1 MMDVPAAVALS
12 LVEGVA
18 RSRVAAC
25 LKEVTTERPGDG
37 PLPLVR
43 EVQTRLAI
51 APDAMAAARER
62 TPRALA
68 EARRAGFEPVVWQ
81 DPRYPPLVAE
91 IHDPPPVLWVRG
103 RSEALAAPAVALVG
117 ARAASV
123 QALETA
129 RSLGAGLA
137 RRGVAVVS
145 GLARGVDSAA
155 HRGALEADGVT
166 IGVLGSGGDRM
177 YPPEHGDLAADM
189 ARRGA
194 VVTELAPGVGPLP
207 EHFPLRNRIISG
219 LVRALV
225 VVEAAERS
233 GSLITAR
240 LALEQGREVMAVPG
254 PALSGRNRGAHALIR
269 DGAKL
274 VETPDDILEELRG
287 IGQLAT
293 ESGGGCNVLLENELT
308 VAMRPGEPCSVDD
321 LSARTGLEPGP
332 LLARLLELELAGRVA
347 RAGGGRFIL
356 AGRRW

>member
-1 MMDVPAAVALS
+1 MDVPEAVALS
-12 LVEGVA
+12 LVEGVT
-18 RSRVAAC
+18 RSRVSAC
-25 LKEVTTERPGDG
+25 LKEVTAERPANGSG
-37 PLPLVR
+37 QAAR
-43 EVQTRLAI
+43 EVQARLAI
-51 APDAMAAARER
+51 EPDRMAAARER
-62 TPRALA
+62 APLALA
-68 EARRAGFEPVVWQ
+68 DARRSGYEPVVWQ

-103 RSEALAAPAVALVG
+103 RPEALVAPAVALVG
-117 ARAASV
+117 ARAATA

-129 RSLGAGLA
+129 RSLAAGLA
-137 RRGVAVVS
+137 RRGVVVVS
-145 GLARGVDSAA
+145 GLARGVDSSA
-155 HRGALEADGVT
+155 HRGALDVDGVT
-166 IGVLGSGGDRM
+166 VGVLGSGCDRL
-177 YPPEHGDLAADM
+177 YPPEHADLAAAM

-219 LVRALV
+219 LVTALV

-274 VETPDDILEELRG
+274 VETPDDILEDLRG
-287 IGQLAT
+287 FSPGDAGPAD
-293 ESGGGCNVLLENELT
+293 SRHALLEDELT
-308 VAMRPGEPCSVDD
+308 MAMRPGEPCSVDE
-321 LSARTGLEPGP
+321 LAARTALEPGP
-332 LLARLLELELAGRVA
+332 LLACLLELELTGRVA
-347 RAGGGRFIL
+347 RAGGGRFVL

>member
-1 MMDVPAAVALS
+1 MDVPAAVALS
-12 LVEGVA
+12 LVEGVT
-18 RSRVAAC
+18 RSRVSAC
-25 LKEVTTERPGDG
+25 LKEVTAERPADG
-37 PLPLVR
+37 SDQLVR

-51 APDAMAAARER
+51 PPGSMAAARER
-62 TPRALA
+62 TPLALDQ
-68 EARRAGFEPVVWQ
+68 ARRAGLEPVVWQ

-103 RSEALAAPAVALVG
+103 RPEALSAPAVALVG
-117 ARAASV
+117 ARAATA
-123 QALETA
+123 QALEAA
-129 RSLGAGLA
+129 RTLAAGLA
-137 RRGVAVVS
+137 RRGVVVVS

-155 HRGALEADGVT
+155 HRGALAAGGVT
-166 IGVLGSGGDRM
+166 VGVLGSGGDRL
-177 YPPEHGDLAADM
+177 YPPEHAGLAAEM

-194 VVTELAPGVGPLP
+194 VVTELAPGVAPLP

-254 PALSGRNRGAHALIR
+254 TALSGRNRGAHALIR

-287 IGQLAT
+287 AGVGDAAP
-293 ESGGGCNVLLENELT
+293 EDGCNELVDNELT
-308 VAMRPGEPCSVDD
+308 AVMHTGEPCSVDD
-321 LSARTGLEPGP
+321 LAARTGLAPGP
-332 LLARLLELELAGRVA
+332 LLARLLELELAGRVI
-347 RAGGGRFIL
+347 RAGGGRFVL

>member
-1 MMDVPAAVALS
+1 MDVPEAVALS
-12 LVEGVA
+12 LVEGVT
-18 RSRVAAC
+18 RSRVSAC
-25 LKEVTTERPGDG
+25 LKEVTAERATDHS
-37 PLPLVR
+37 
-43 EVQTRLAI
+43 TRLASEVEARLAI
-51 APDAMAAARER
+51 EPGRMAEARQRAPL
-62 TPRALA
+62 ALA
-68 EARRAGFEPVVWQ
+68 EARRAGYEPVVWQ

-103 RSEALAAPAVALVG
+103 RPEALVAPAVAMVG
-117 ARAASV
+117 ARAATT

-129 RSLGAGLA
+129 RSLAAGLA
-137 RRGVAVVS
+137 RHGVVVVS

-155 HRGALEADGVT
+155 HRGALDVDGVT
-166 IGVLGSGGDRM
+166 VGVLGSGGDRL
-177 YPPEHGDLAADM
+177 YPPEHADLAAAM

-207 EHFPLRNRIISG
+207 RHFPLRNRIISG

-287 IGQLAT
+287 FSPVG
-293 ESGGGCNVLLENELT
+293 SGAPEAGCVLLETEVT
-308 VAMRPGEPCSVDD
+308 EAMRPGEPCSVDE
-321 LSARTGLEPGP
+321 LAARTTLEAGP
-332 LLARLLELELAGRVA
+332 LLACLLELELSGRVA
-347 RAGGGRFIL
+347 RAGGGRFVL

>member
-1 MMDVPAAVALS
+1 MDVPAAVALS
-12 LVEGVA
+12 LVEGVT
-18 RSRVAAC
+18 RSRVSAC
-25 LKEVTTERPGDG
+25 LKAVTAERPADG
-37 PLPLVR
+37 SDQLAR
-43 EVQTRLAI
+43 AVQARLAI
-51 APDAMAAARER
+51 GPDQMAAALER
-62 TPRALA
+62 TPAALA
-68 EARRAGFEPVVWQ
+68 DARRAGFEPVVWQ

-103 RSEALAAPAVALVG
+103 RSEALTAPAVALVG
-117 ARAASV
+117 ARAATT

-129 RSLGAGLA
+129 RSLAAGLA
-137 RRGVAVVS
+137 RRGVVVVS

-155 HRGALEADGVT
+155 HRGALEVDGATV
-166 IGVLGSGGDRM
+166 GVLGSGGDRL
-177 YPPEHGDLAADM
+177 YPPEHAGLAAEM

-219 LVRALV
+219 LARALV

-254 PALSGRNRGAHALIR
+254 STLGGRNRGAHALIR

-274 VETPDDILEELRG
+274 VETPDDILEELLG
-287 IGQLAT
+287 FMPVDEG
-293 ESGGGCNVLLENELT
+293 SGDGCNVLLEDELT
-308 VAMRPGEPCSVDD
+308 LAMRQGEPCSVDE
-321 LSARTGLEPGP
+321 LSARTGLAPGP

-347 RAGGGRFIL
+347 RVGGGRFVL